1 MCLFLFFSTF
11 CNGAFGPVLP
21 EIARSR
27 ELADWQL
34 GVVAGAFGFARMAG
48 AMPAGLLAGRR
59 LATSFTLAPGVMVM
73 GLLVLGTG
81 GPFPV
86 LVLGRALM
94 GLAHTLG
101 MVSGLTAVLE
111 DDRGAG
117 AAVRLN
123 TYEFSGMFGILGGLT
138 LVGLLPKTWDW
149 NVSLLAASS
158 PVLLGA
164 AVVPL
169 LRRHLPGPPPSR
181 PHVAPDPSDSEHSST
196 ARTPAVVWMMLGV
209 GMLFAFCWSSV
220 SQFLIPLRGTRE
232 FGLDRAGISR
242 LLAMAQVVDLMALIP
257 VGQLADRLGRSRVLG
272 AVALALGL
280 GTLGTGL
287 GSFPLFVL
295 GCVGF
300 GLGLAGWMLP
310 LGVIREHAGRE
321 GLAWRTGL
329 YRAGVDAAVFLGPV
343 VSGLLGARAA
353 GWFVAAVGVAALT
366 AGARLLWRPLHLQ
379 ASSARA

>member
-1 MCLFLFFSTF
+1 MCLLIFFSTF
-11 CNGAFGPVLP
+11 CNGAFGPLLP

-48 AMPAGLLAGRR
+48 AMPAGLLAGRS
-59 LATSFTLAPGVMVM
+59 LATAFSLAPAVMIL

-101 MVSGLTAVLE
+101 MVSGLIAVLQDE
-111 DDRGAG
+111 RSAG
-117 AAVRLN
+117 ATVRLN
-123 TYEFSGMFGILGGLT
+123 TYEFSGMLGILGGLT
-138 LVGLLPKTWDW
+138 LVGLLPRGWGW

-158 PVLLGA
+158 PLLLGV
-164 AVVPL
+164 AVLPL
-169 LRRHLPGPPPSR
+169 LRRRLPDPPPSR
-181 PHVAPDPSDSEHSST
+181 PRAAAEGSDPAHPPG
-196 ARTPAVVWMMLGV
+196 ARTPPVVWLMLGV
-209 GMLFAFCWSSV
+209 GMVFALCWSSV

-232 FGLDRAGISR
+232 FGLERSGISR
-242 LLAMAQVVDLMALIP
+242 LLAMAQGVDLAVLLP

-272 AVALALGL
+272 AVTLAMGL
-280 GTLGTGL
+280 GALGTGL
-287 GSFPLFVL
+287 GSFPLFVA

-321 GLAWRTGL
+321 GLARRTGL
-329 YRAGVDAAVFLGPV
+329 YRLGVDAAVFLGPV
-343 VSGLLGARAA
+343 ASGFLGARAA
-353 GWFVAAVGVAALT
+353 GVFVAAVGLAALA
-366 AGARLLWRPLHLQ
+366 AGARLLWLPPALPR
-379 ASSARA
+379 

>member
-1 MCLFLFFSTF
+1 MCLLIFFSTF
-11 CNGAFGPVLP
+11 CNGAFGPLLP

-48 AMPAGLLAGRR
+48 AMPAGLLAGRS
-59 LATSFTLAPGVMVM
+59 LATAFSLAPAVMIS

-101 MVSGLTAVLE
+101 MVSGLIAVLQDE
-111 DDRGAG
+111 RSAG
-117 AAVRLN
+117 ATVRLN
-123 TYEFSGMFGILGGLT
+123 TYEFSGMLGILGGLT
-138 LVGLLPKTWDW
+138 LVGLLPRGWGW

-158 PVLLGA
+158 PLLLGV
-164 AVVPL
+164 AVLPL
-169 LRRHLPGPPPSR
+169 LRRRLPDPPPSR
-181 PHVAPDPSDSEHSST
+181 PRAAAEGSDPAHPSG
-196 ARTPAVVWMMLGV
+196 ARTPPVVWLMLGV
-209 GMLFAFCWSSV
+209 GMVFALCWSSV

-232 FGLDRAGISR
+232 FGLERSGISR
-242 LLAMAQVVDLMALIP
+242 LLAMAQGVDLAVLLP

-272 AVALALGL
+272 AVALAMGL
-280 GTLGTGL
+280 GALGTGL
-287 GSFPLFVL
+287 GSFPFFVA

-321 GLAWRTGL
+321 GLARRTGL
-329 YRAGVDAAVFLGPV
+329 YRLGVDAAVFLGPV
-343 VSGLLGARAA
+343 ASGFLGARAA
-353 GWFVAAVGVAALT
+353 GVFVAAVGLAALA
-366 AGARLLWRPLHLQ
+366 AGARLLWRPPALP
-379 ASSARA
+379 R

>member
-1 MCLFLFFSTF
+1 MCLLIFFSTF
-11 CNGAFGPVLP
+11 CNGAFGPLLP

-48 AMPAGLLAGRR
+48 AMPAGLLAGRS
-59 LATSFTLAPGVMVM
+59 LATAFSLAPAVMIL

-101 MVSGLTAVLE
+101 MVSGLIAVLQDE
-111 DDRGAG
+111 RSAG
-117 AAVRLN
+117 ATVRLN
-123 TYEFSGMFGILGGLT
+123 TYEFSGMLGILGGLT
-138 LVGLLPKTWDW
+138 LVGLLPRGWGW

-158 PVLLGA
+158 PLLLGV
-164 AVVPL
+164 AVLPL
-169 LRRHLPGPPPSR
+169 LRRRLPDPPPSR
-181 PHVAPDPSDSEHSST
+181 PRAAAEGSDPAHPPG
-196 ARTPAVVWMMLGV
+196 ARTPPVVWLMLGV
-209 GMLFAFCWSSV
+209 GMVFALCWSSV

-232 FGLDRAGISR
+232 FGLERSGISR
-242 LLAMAQVVDLMALIP
+242 LLAMAQGVDLAVLLP

-272 AVALALGL
+272 AVTLAMGL
-280 GTLGTGL
+280 GALGTGL
-287 GSFPLFVL
+287 GSFPLFVA

-321 GLAWRTGL
+321 GLARRTGL
-329 YRAGVDAAVFLGPV
+329 YRLGVDAAVFLGPV
-343 VSGLLGARAA
+343 ASGFLGARAA
-353 GWFVAAVGVAALT
+353 GVFVAAVGLAALA
-366 AGARLLWRPLHLQ
+366 AGARLLWRPPALP
-379 ASSARA
+379 R